1 MFFYN
6 LLTNPIPFLLL
17 KNNYTIKSSDKKM
30 LTCEWNTKKH
40 TKYVFLNVKKN
51 DKNLNMFNFFK
62 CIVGMSVGNNAS

>member
-1 MFFYN
+1 
-6 LLTNPIPFLLL
+6 
-17 KNNYTIKSSDKKM
+17 M